1 MKDKKCDDQNIHMMM
16 FKHIDNALGMNFNIE
31 MKEMD
36 LTKTQNDLIWFIKDN
51 PGKKITQKD
60 IEEGLKLKNPTITGV
75 INRMEE
81 KGFVT
86 RRIDENNKKYRIIE
100 LTPKAHEKLR
110 EIKSKAIKIENRMSE
125 GMTREEKN
133 EFNRLLDLVL
143 YNLEKF
149 MEEKKV

>member
-1 MKDKKCDDQNIHMMM
+1 MKEKNCNDQNIHMMM
-16 FKHIDNALGMNFNIE
+16 FKHIDNSLGMNFNIE
-31 MKEMD
+31 MKELD
-36 LTKTQNDLIWFIKDN
+36 LTKTQTDLIRFINDN

-100 LTPKAHEKLR
+100 LTTKAHEVLR
-110 EIKSKAIKIENRMSE
+110 EIKSKAITIEKRMSA
-125 GMTREEKN
+125 GMTMDEKI
-133 EFNRLLDLVL
+133 EFNRLMDLVL
-143 YNLEKF
+143 KNLEQF
-149 MEEKKV
+149 MEDKKI